1 MILLRF
7 KGIVIV
13 IICVIIAALVISINP
28 LKINNWE
35 RGNKDTIFGMVL
47 GLDLIGG
54 THLVYE
60 IKSKSGE
67 SPSVEDAEGL
77 KKIIERR
84 VNEFGVSEANVQLIG
99 SPPDKIL
106 IQIPSQSQDK
116 ISFSFSN
123 KDPEISLITDKI
135 NKMGIEDFQI
145 EKGENEF
152 VLTFDTSLD
161 QQKIDEI
168 KDFLMN
174 SLEVVIKINFSP
186 KRIELETGETKLE
199 FPNQL
204 DIDAVL
210 EEDNIEYLSFTAK
223 EFGAFEFN
231 VYNYGYDKD
240 SMNDK
245 IVSALSKLDY
255 NFVNLQADGA
265 LNTFVASG
273 GIQSAKRLIGSTA
286 QLEFRIRECGDAKPE
301 DLDENVWELVKCF
314 DPQYYNEVATGLES
328 KNLTDASPG
337 TNAEIGQPV
346 VNIIFDDDG
355 SDTFYEIT
363 DRISRTGDL
372 LAIYLDNEEL
382 ITPGADKA
390 ISGGRAYIYGRDIN
404 ATRAREIAIQLR
416 SGALPATL
424 TLVQERNVDA
434 VLGSE
439 SLSKS
444 LFAGSIGFV
453 LVLLF
458 MMAYYKVPGVVSS
471 LTLIIYVGFV
481 LAIFKIIP
489 VTLTLSGAAALIL
502 SIGFAVDANILIAE
516 RIKEELLSGRNLLN
530 SISIG
535 FNRAWPSIRDGNVST
550 IITAIVLFWF
560 GSRFSTSVMQGFA
573 LTLGLGVLIS
583 MLTSFYVNRI
593 LIVIVSRFN
602 IVSNANWYIPVVK
615 KNKNFGD

>member
-1 MILLRF
+1 
-7 KGIVIV
+7 
-13 IICVIIAALVISINP
+13 
-28 LKINNWE
+28 
-35 RGNKDTIFGMVL
+35 
-47 GLDLIGG
+47 
-54 THLVYE
+54 
-60 IKSKSGE
+60 
-67 SPSVEDAEGL
+67 
-77 KKIIERR
+77 
-84 VNEFGVSEANVQLIG
+84 FGVSEANVQLIG

-106 IQIPSQSQDK
+106 IQIPSQNQDK

-135 NKMGIEDFQI
+135 NNMRIDDFQI
-145 EKGENEF
+145 EKVENEF

-186 KRIELETGETKLE
+186 KRIELATGETKLE

-204 DIDAVL
+204 DIEAVL
-210 EEDNIEYLSFTAK
+210 DEDNIEYLSFTAK
-223 EFGAFEFN
+223 EFGAFEFTVN
-231 VYNYGYDKD
+231 NYGYDKD

-255 NFVNLQADGA
+255 NFVNLQADGS

-286 QLEFRIRECGDAKPE
+286 QLEFRIRECGDTKPE
-301 DLDENVWELVKCF
+301 ELDENVWELVKCF

>member
-1 MILLRF
+1 MDGKF
-7 KGIVIV
+7 TV
-13 IICVIIAALVISINP
+13 AAAIKLAGV
-28 LKINNWE
+28 
-35 RGNKDTIFGMVL
+35 VL
-47 GLDLIGG
+47 
-54 THLVYE
+54 
-60 IKSKSGE
+60 S
-67 SPSVEDAEGL
+67 
-77 KKIIERR
+77 
-84 VNEFGVSEANVQLIG
+84 
-99 SPPDKIL
+99 
-106 IQIPSQSQDK
+106 
-116 ISFSFSN
+116 
-123 KDPEISLITDKI
+123 
-135 NKMGIEDFQI
+135 
-145 EKGENEF
+145 
-152 VLTFDTSLD
+152 
-161 QQKIDEI
+161 
-168 KDFLMN
+168 
-174 SLEVVIKINFSP
+174 
-186 KRIELETGETKLE
+186 
-199 FPNQL
+199 
-204 DIDAVL
+204 
-210 EEDNIEYLSFTAK
+210 
-223 EFGAFEFN
+223 
-231 VYNYGYDKD
+231 
-240 SMNDK
+240 
-245 IVSALSKLDY
+245 
-255 NFVNLQADGA
+255 
-265 LNTFVASG
+265 
-273 GIQSAKRLIGSTA
+273 
-286 QLEFRIRECGDAKPE
+286 
-301 DLDENVWELVKCF
+301 
-314 DPQYYNEVATGLES
+314 
-328 KNLTDASPG
+328 
-337 TNAEIGQPV
+337 QPV
-346 VNIIFDDDG
+346 VNITFDDEG

-372 LAIYLDNEEL
+372 LAIYLDDEEL

-424 TLVQERNVDA
+424 TLIQERNVDA

-439 SLSKS
+439 SLTKS

-458 MMAYYKVPGVVSS
+458 MIAYYKVPGVVSS
-471 LTLIIYVGFV
+471 LTLIIYVVFV
-481 LAIFKIIP
+481 MAIFKIIP

-602 IVSNANWYIPVVK
+602 IVSNTNLYIPVVK

>member
-60 IKSKSGE
+60 IKSKAGE
-67 SPSVEDAEGL
+67 SPSVEDAEGV

-116 ISFSFSN
+116 ITFSFSN

-145 EKGENEF
+145 EKVENEF

-186 KRIELETGETKLE
+186 KRIELPTGETKLE
-199 FPNQL
+199 FPNKL
-204 DIDAVL
+204 DIDAVF
-210 EEDNIEYLSFTAK
+210 EEDNIEYLSFTSK

-286 QLEFRIRECGDAKPE
+286 QLEFRIRECGDTKPE

>member
-13 IICVIIAALVISINP
+13 IICVIIAALVITINP

-60 IKSKSGE
+60 IKSKTGE
-67 SPSVEDAEGL
+67 NPSIEDAEGVR
-77 KKIIERR
+77 KIIERR

-135 NKMGIEDFQI
+135 KKMGIEDFQI
-145 EKGENEF
+145 EKVENEF
-152 VLTFDTSLD
+152 VLTFDTFLD

-168 KDFLMN
+168 KNFLMN

-186 KRIELETGETKLE
+186 KRIELATGETKLE

-204 DIDAVL
+204 DIEAVL

-223 EFGAFEFN
+223 EFGAFEFTVN
-231 VYNYGYDKD
+231 NYGYDKD

-255 NFVNLQADGA
+255 NFVNLQADGS

-286 QLEFRIRECGDAKPE
+286 QLEFRIRECGDTKPE
-301 DLDENVWELVKCF
+301 ELDENVWELVKCF

-346 VNIIFDDDG
+346 VNITFDDEG

-363 DRISRTGDL
+363 DRISRSGDL

-444 LFAGSIGFV
+444 LFAGTIGFV

>member
-13 IICVIIAALVISINP
+13 IICVIIAALVITINP

-60 IKSKSGE
+60 IKSKTGE
-67 SPSVEDAEGL
+67 NPSIEDAEGVR
-77 KKIIERR
+77 KIIERR

-135 NKMGIEDFQI
+135 KKMGIEDFQI
-145 EKGENEF
+145 EKVENEF

-168 KDFLMN
+168 KNFLMN

-186 KRIELETGETKLE
+186 KRIELATGETKLE

-204 DIDAVL
+204 DIEAVL

-223 EFGAFEFN
+223 EFGAFEFTVN
-231 VYNYGYDKD
+231 NYGYDKD

-255 NFVNLQADGA
+255 NFVNLQADGS

-286 QLEFRIRECGDAKPE
+286 QLEFRIRECGDTKPE
-301 DLDENVWELVKCF
+301 ELDENVWELVKCF

-346 VNIIFDDDG
+346 VNITFDDEG

-363 DRISRTGDL
+363 DRISRSGDL

-444 LFAGSIGFV
+444 LFAGTIGFV

>member
-13 IICVIIAALVISINP
+13 IICVIIAALVITINP

-60 IKSKSGE
+60 IKSKTGE
-67 SPSVEDAEGL
+67 NPSIEDAEGVR
-77 KKIIERR
+77 KIIERR

-116 ISFSFSN
+116 ITFSFSN

-135 NKMGIEDFQI
+135 KKMGIEDFQI
-145 EKGENEF
+145 EKVENEF

-168 KDFLMN
+168 KNFLMN

-186 KRIELETGETKLE
+186 KRIELATGETKLE

-204 DIDAVL
+204 DIEAVL

-223 EFGAFEFN
+223 EFGAFEFTVN
-231 VYNYGYDKD
+231 NYGYDKD

-255 NFVNLQADGA
+255 NFVNLQADGS

-286 QLEFRIRECGDAKPE
+286 QLEFRIRECGDTKPE
-301 DLDENVWELVKCF
+301 ELDENVWELVKCF

-346 VNIIFDDDG
+346 VNITFDDEG

-363 DRISRTGDL
+363 DRISRSGDL

-444 LFAGSIGFV
+444 LFAGTIGFV

>member
-13 IICVIIAALVISINP
+13 LICIITAALVISINP

-35 RGNKDTIFGMVL
+35 RGNKDTILGMVL

-60 IKSKSGE
+60 IKSKTGE
-67 SPSVEDAEGL
+67 NPSVDDAEGV
-77 KKIIERR
+77 KKIIEKR

-99 SPPDKIL
+99 TPPDKIL

-116 ISFSFSN
+116 ITFSFSN
-123 KDPEISLITDKI
+123 KDPDLSLITDKI

-145 EKGENEF
+145 EKVENEF
-152 VLTFDTSLD
+152 VLTFETSLD
-161 QQKIDEI
+161 QKKIEEI

-174 SLEVVIKINFSP
+174 SLEVIVKINFSP
-186 KRIELETGETKLE
+186 KRIELASGETKLE
-199 FPNQL
+199 FPNKL

-210 EEDNIEYLSFTAK
+210 EDENIEYLSFTSK
-223 EFGAFEFN
+223 EFGAFEFTVN
-231 VYNYGYDKD
+231 NYGYDKD
-240 SMNDK
+240 SMNEK
-245 IVSALSKLDY
+245 ITYALSKLDY

-424 TLVQERNVDA
+424 TLIQERNVDA

-439 SLSKS
+439 SLTKS
-444 LFAGSIGFV
+444 LFAGTIGFV

-471 LTLIIYVGFV
+471 LTLIIYVVFV

-602 IVSNANWYIPVVK
+602 IVSNTNLYIPVVK